1 VKTRL
6 SNAIWEGL
14 DPGLE
19 TYLNIASTFS
29 RGVSRIW
36 EAGAASSRLLRAAT
50 EYRAAGQ
57 PSVEG
62 AAANALRNLAHI
74 PNNSLESLAYV
85 NDISHLL
92 YAKTLFD
99 TFLSETTQFLFLL
112 VPRAIGENQQVPL
125 RGLIDPLCRNEAI
138 TQAASARA
146 REIAGL
152 SFADRIQFIRRSF
165 ALEITIPPDTW
176 EGVALGSS
184 FSNDRAAQDQGT
196 FQLHLDSR
204 GEIVSNEKAPRTSTN
219 LRHDDVCWAIESYE
233 RTARTIAE
241 AVFIQILKQGD
252 HPAVQLLLKGST
264 LNLDLSPSY
273 ERVGD

>member
-1 VKTRL
+1 MKTRL

-19 TYLNIASTFS
+19 TYLNVASTFS

-74 PNNSLESLAYV
+74 PTNSLESLVYV
-85 NDISHLL
+85 NDISHLF
-92 YAKTLFD
+92 YATTLFD
-99 TFLSETTQFLFLL
+99 TFLSETTQFLLLL

-125 RGLIDPLCRNEAI
+125 RGLLDPLCRNEAI
-138 TQAASARA
+138 TQAASAKA
-146 REIAGL
+146 REIADS
-152 SFADRIQFIRRSF
+152 SFADRIQFIRKSF
-165 ALEITIPPDTW
+165 ALVITIPSEDW
-176 EGVALGSS
+176 EGMDLGFS
-184 FSNDRAAQDQGT
+184 FSNYRMSQDRGS
-196 FQLHLDSR
+196 FQLQLDSR
-204 GEIVSNEKAPRTSTN
+204 GEIVSKAKAPAS

-241 AVFIQILKQGD
+241 AVFTQVLKQAD

-264 LNLDLSPSY
+264 LSLDPSPAY
-273 ERVGD
+273 QRVGD